1 MHVTMVKKL
10 LASGA
15 PCQKCAQAEE
25 LLKARGLWEKIDEV
39 VVAVETDPTSKG
51 MQLANEH
58 QVTLAPFFIVKREQG
73 EQVFTS
79 TLKLV
84 NELSP
89 RGTEPRAGE
98 PTTAAAASG
107 ASAFDLQQLAAQLD
121 QQGPEAVLRW
131 GLERFGAGLTIAFSG
146 AEDVALIDMA
156 VKTSLP
162 FAVFCLDTGRLHSET
177 YQFIERVRS
186 HYGIEIQL
194 YSPDP
199 KLLEPFVKQ
208 KGLFSFYQDG
218 HGECCAIRKV
228 EPLSRALAS
237 CRAWVTGQRRD
248 QNPSTRG
255 VLPVVQVDPNST
267 TAGSERVKL
276 NPLANWTLARVW
288 QYIRDNSVPYNR
300 LHDQGF
306 VSIGCEPCTRA
317 PRPGEHE
324 RAGRWWWEEATQR
337 ECGLHIAKR

>member
-1 MHVTMVKKL
+1 MHVTMVKKV

-25 LLKARGLWEKIDEV
+25 LLKARGLWEKVDEV
-39 VVAVETDPTSKG
+39 VWAVESDPTSKG
-51 MQLANEH
+51 MLLANEH
-58 QVTLAPFFIVKREQG
+58 QVTLAPFFIVKGDRG

-89 RGTEPRAGE
+89 KSEAGHQTSAS
-98 PTTAAAASG
+98 TTTS
-107 ASAFDLQQLAAQLD
+107 DLERIAQDLD
-121 QQGPEAVLRW
+121 QKEPSEILRW
-131 GLERFGAGLTIAFSG
+131 GLENFGNALSIAFSG

-156 VKTSLP
+156 VKTGVP
-162 FAVFCLDTGRLHSET
+162 FATFCLDTGRLHAET

-194 YSPDP
+194 FSPDP

-218 HGECCAIRKV
+218 HSECCAIRKV
-228 EPLSRALAS
+228 EPLSRALAT
-237 CRAWVTGQRRD
+237 CRAWATGQRKD

-255 VLPVVQVDPNST
+255 VLPVVQADPT
-267 TAGSERVKL
+267 QTQRVKL
-276 NPLANWTLARVW
+276 NPLANWTLNQVW
-288 QYIRDNSVPYNR
+288 QYIRDNQVPYNP

-306 VSIGCEPCTRA
+306 VSIGCQPCTRA

>member
-1 MHVTMVKKL
+1 MHVTMVKKV

-39 VVAVETDPTSKG
+39 VWAVESDPTSKG
-51 MQLANEH
+51 MLLANEH
-58 QVTLAPFFIVKREQG
+58 QVTLAPFFIVKGDRG

-89 RGTEPRAGE
+89 KPEAAQ
-98 PTTAAAASG
+98 TTAASPGAAS
-107 ASAFDLQQLAAQLD
+107 DLEQVAKDLD
-121 QQGPEAVLRW
+121 QKAPDEILRW
-131 GLERFGAGLTIAFSG
+131 GLDRFGSGLSIAFSG

-156 VKTSLP
+156 VKTGLP
-162 FAVFCLDTGRLHSET
+162 FTTFCLDTGRLHAET
-177 YQFIERVRS
+177 YEFIERVRS

-194 YSPDP
+194 FSPDP

-218 HGECCAIRKV
+218 HSECCAIRKV
-228 EPLSRALAS
+228 EPLSRALAT
-237 CRAWVTGQRRD
+237 CRAWVTGQRKD

-255 VLPVVQVDPNST
+255 ILPVVQNDPT
-267 TAGSERVKL
+267 QAQRVKL
-276 NPLANWTLARVW
+276 NPLANWTLNQVW
-288 QYIRDNSVPYNR
+288 QYIRDNSVPYNP

-306 VSIGCEPCTRA
+306 VSIGCQPCTRA

>member
-1 MHVTMVKKL
+1 MHVTMVKKV

-39 VVAVETDPTSKG
+39 VWAVESDPTSKG
-51 MQLANEH
+51 MLLANEH
-58 QVTLAPFFIVKREQG
+58 QVTLAPFFIVKGDRG

-89 RGTEPRAGE
+89 KPEAAQ
-98 PTTAAAASG
+98 TTAASPGAAS
-107 ASAFDLQQLAAQLD
+107 DLEQVAKDLD
-121 QQGPEAVLRW
+121 QKAPDEILRW
-131 GLERFGAGLTIAFSG
+131 GLDRFGSGLSIAFSG

-156 VKTSLP
+156 VKTGLP
-162 FAVFCLDTGRLHSET
+162 FTTFCLDTGRLHAET
-177 YQFIERVRS
+177 YEFIERVRS

-194 YSPDP
+194 FSPDP

-218 HGECCAIRKV
+218 HSECCAIRKV
-228 EPLSRALAS
+228 EPLSRALAT
-237 CRAWVTGQRRD
+237 CRAWVTGQRKD

-255 VLPVVQVDPNST
+255 ILPVVQNDPT
-267 TAGSERVKL
+267 QAQRVKL
-276 NPLANWTLARVW
+276 NPLANWTLNQVW
-288 QYIRDNSVPYNR
+288 QYIRDNSVPYNP
-300 LHDQGF
+300 LHEQGF
-306 VSIGCEPCTRA
+306 VSIGCQPCTRA

>member
-1 MHVTMVKKL
+1 MHVTMVKKV

-39 VVAVETDPTSKG
+39 VWAVESDPTSKG
-51 MQLANEH
+51 MLLANEH
-58 QVTLAPFFIVKREQG
+58 QVTLAPFFIMKGDRG

-89 RGTEPRAGE
+89 KPE
-98 PTTAAAASG
+98 AAQATSAPSGAAS
-107 ASAFDLQQLAAQLD
+107 DLAQVAKDLD
-121 QQGPEAVLRW
+121 QKTPDEILRW
-131 GLERFGAGLTIAFSG
+131 GLDRFGSGLSIAFSG

-156 VKTSLP
+156 VKTGLP
-162 FAVFCLDTGRLHSET
+162 FTTFCLDTGRLHAET
-177 YQFIERVRS
+177 YEFIERVRS

-194 YSPDP
+194 FSPDP

-218 HGECCAIRKV
+218 HSECCAIRKV
-228 EPLSRALAS
+228 EPLSRALAT
-237 CRAWVTGQRRD
+237 CRAWVTGQRKD

-255 VLPVVQVDPNST
+255 ILPVVQNDPT
-267 TAGSERVKL
+267 QAQRVKL
-276 NPLANWTLARVW
+276 NPLANWTLNQVW
-288 QYIRDNSVPYNR
+288 QYIRDNSVPYNP

-306 VSIGCEPCTRA
+306 VSIGCQPCTRA

-324 RAGRWWWEEATQR
+324 RAGRWWWEESTQR

>member
-1 MHVTMVKKL
+1 MHVTMVKKV

-39 VVAVETDPTSKG
+39 VWAVESDPTSKG
-51 MQLANEH
+51 MLLANEH
-58 QVTLAPFFIVKREQG
+58 QVTLAPFFIMKSDRG

-89 RGTEPRAGE
+89 KPE
-98 PTTAAAASG
+98 AAQATSGPSGAAS
-107 ASAFDLQQLAAQLD
+107 DLSQVAKDLD
-121 QQGPEAVLRW
+121 QKTPDEILRW
-131 GLERFGAGLTIAFSG
+131 GLDRFGNGLSIAFSG

-156 VKTSLP
+156 VKTGLP
-162 FAVFCLDTGRLHSET
+162 FMTFCLDTGRLHAET
-177 YQFIERVRS
+177 YEFIERVRS

-194 YSPDP
+194 FSPDP

-218 HGECCAIRKV
+218 HSECCAIRKV
-228 EPLSRALAS
+228 EPLSRALAT
-237 CRAWVTGQRRD
+237 CRAWVTGQRKD

-255 VLPVVQVDPNST
+255 ILPVVQNDPT
-267 TAGSERVKL
+267 QAQRVKL
-276 NPLANWTLARVW
+276 NPLANWTLNQVW
-288 QYIRDNSVPYNR
+288 QYIRDNSVPYNP

-306 VSIGCEPCTRA
+306 VSIGCQPCTRA

-324 RAGRWWWEEATQR
+324 RAGRWWWEESTQR

>member
-25 LLKARGLWEKIDEV
+25 LLKARGLWEKIDDV
-39 VVAVETDPTSKG
+39 VWAVESDPTSKG

-58 QVTLAPFFIVKREQG
+58 QVTLAPFFIVKGDRG

-89 RGTEPRAGE
+89 KPEQAQSTVSSSGT
-98 PTTAAAASG
+98 AS
-107 ASAFDLQQLAAQLD
+107 DLEQVAKDLD
-121 QQGPEAVLRW
+121 QKTPSEILRW
-131 GLERFGAGLTIAFSG
+131 GLDKFGGGLSIAFSG

-156 VKTSLP
+156 VKTGLP
-162 FAVFCLDTGRLHSET
+162 FATFCLDTGRLHAET
-177 YQFIERVRS
+177 YEFIERVRS

-194 YSPDP
+194 FSPDP

-218 HGECCAIRKV
+218 HSECCAIRKV
-228 EPLSRALAS
+228 EPLSRALAT
-237 CRAWVTGQRRD
+237 CRAWATGQRKD

-255 VLPVVQVDPNST
+255 VLPVVQVDPT
-267 TAGSERVKL
+267 QAQRVKL
-276 NPLANWTLARVW
+276 NPLANWTLNQVW
-288 QYIRDNSVPYNR
+288 QYIRDNSVPYNP

-306 VSIGCEPCTRA
+306 VSIGCQPCTRA

>member
-39 VVAVETDPTSKG
+39 VWAVETDPSSKG

-58 QVTLAPFFIVKREQG
+58 QVTLAPFFIVRNERG

-84 NELSP
+84 NELAP
-89 RGTEPRAGE
+89 KP
-98 PTTAAAASG
+98 AAAVANVAGPS
-107 ASAFDLQQLAAQLD
+107 DLAQVAVQLD
-121 QQGPEAVLRW
+121 QQAPSAILRW
-131 GLERFGAGLTIAFSG
+131 GLEKFGAGLVIAFSG
-146 AEDVALIDMA
+146 AEDVVLVDMA
-156 VKTSLP
+156 VKSGLP
-162 FAVFCLDTGRLHSET
+162 FGVFSLDTGRLHSET
-177 YQFIERVRS
+177 YEFIERVRK

-194 YSPDP
+194 FTPDP
-199 KLLEPFVKQ
+199 KLLEPFVRQ
-208 KGLFSFYQDG
+208 KGLFSFYEDG

-237 CRAWVTGQRRD
+237 CQAWVTGQRKD

-255 VLPVVQVDPNST
+255 VLPVVQVDPTN
-267 TAGSERVKL
+267 AQRVKL
-276 NPLANWTLARVW
+276 NPLANWTLAQVW
-288 QYIRDNSVPYNR
+288 QYIRDNAIPYNQ
-300 LHDQGF
+300 LHDRGF

-324 RAGRWWWEEATQR
+324 RAGRWWWEEETKR

>member
-1 MHVTMVKKL
+1 MHITMVKKL

-25 LLKARGLWEKIDEV
+25 LLKARGLWERIDEV
-39 VVAVETDPTSKG
+39 VWAVETDPTSKG
-51 MQLANEH
+51 MQLANDH
-58 QVTLAPFFIVKREQG
+58 QVTLAPFFIVKGDQG

-84 NELSP
+84 NELS
-89 RGTEPRAGE
+89 AA
-98 PTTAAAASG
+98 TAPAI
-107 ASAFDLQQLAAQLD
+107 ASATSASLASSDLD
-121 QQGPEAVLRW
+121 QIAKELDQPHPSEILRW
-131 GLERFGAGLTIAFSG
+131 GLSRYGAGLAIAFSG

-156 VKTSLP
+156 VKTGLP
-162 FAVFCLDTGRLHSET
+162 FSVFCLDTGRLHSET
-177 YQFIERVRS
+177 YEFIERVRS

-194 YSPDP
+194 FSPDP
-199 KLLEPFVKQ
+199 KVLEPFVKK

-218 HGECCAIRKV
+218 HSECCAIRKV
-228 EPLSRALAS
+228 EPLSRALAT
-237 CRAWVTGQRRD
+237 CPAWVTGQRKD

-255 VLPVVQVDPNST
+255 VLPVVQADPTS
-267 TAGSERVKL
+267 AQRVKL
-276 NPLANWTLARVW
+276 NPLANWTLNQVW
-288 QYIRDNSVPYNR
+288 QYLRDNSVPYNP
-300 LHDQGF
+300 LHDRGF
-306 VSIGCEPCTRA
+306 VSIGCQPCTRA

>member
-1 MHVTMVKKL
+1 MV
-10 LASGA
+10 
-15 PCQKCAQAEE
+15 
-25 LLKARGLWEKIDEV
+25 
-39 VVAVETDPTSKG
+39 
-51 MQLANEH
+51 
-58 QVTLAPFFIVKREQG
+58 
-73 EQVFTS
+73 
-79 TLKLV
+79 
-84 NELSP
+84 
-89 RGTEPRAGE
+89 
-98 PTTAAAASG
+98 
-107 ASAFDLQQLAAQLD
+107 
-121 QQGPEAVLRW
+121 
-131 GLERFGAGLTIAFSG
+131 
-146 AEDVALIDMA
+146 DMA
-156 VKTSLP
+156 VKTGLP
-162 FAVFCLDTGRLHSET
+162 FTVFCLDTGRLHSDT
-177 YQFIERVRS
+177 YEFIERVRS

-194 YSPDP
+194 FSPDP

-218 HGECCAIRKV
+218 HSECCAIRKV

-237 CRAWVTGQRRD
+237 CRAWATGQRKD

-255 VLPVVQVDPNST
+255 VLPVVQTDPTNVS
-267 TAGSERVKL
+267 RVKL
-276 NPLANWTLARVW
+276 NPLANWTLSQVW